1 MGFNKKCHTIVM
13 HRLIEQHTDY
23 RLNPS
28 LEENCR
34 PDIKKFC
41 FTDLTQVRPDRE
53 LNGEVIKCLKV
64 AFKQFRLT
72 NKCEREMASILR
84 DQALNVKLNPL
95 LRAVCKYELETIC
108 QTSSQEDGGNAE
120 ECLKRKLLEHA
131 IQSPA
136 CQEEVANMIEES
148 QADIQVDPIL
158 QRACSLDLL
167 KFCDGVPLGG
177 GRRKYLIQ
185 YQEEIAYV
193 VNFRYKMFKVCPFRF
208 FQAVVKGVQDYADTT
223 SRDVSKRSASMIK

>member
-1 MGFNKKCHTIVM
+1 M
-13 HRLIEQHTDY
+13 HRLVEQHTDY

-41 FTDLTQVRPDRE
+41 YAEVTQVRPDRE

-72 NKCEREMASILR
+72 GKCEREMASILR
-84 DQALNVKLNPL
+84 DQALNLKLNPL
-95 LRAVCKYELETIC
+95 LRAVCKYELETVC
-108 QTSSQEDGGNAE
+108 QYNSEEDGGDVE
-120 ECLKRKLLEHA
+120 ECLKRKLLDHG

-136 CQEEVANMIEES
+136 CQVEVANMIEES

-158 QRACSLDLL
+158 QRTCALDLL
-167 KFCDGVPLGG
+167 KFCDGVPQGG
-177 GRRKYLIQ
+177 GRRKYISHL
-185 YQEEIAYV
+185 Y
-193 VNFRYKMFKVCPFRF
+193 
-208 FQAVVKGVQDYADTT
+208 
-223 SRDVSKRSASMIK
+223 